1 MSKLSRLLNELCP
14 EGVEYKTLGEIA
26 SISRGGNFQK
36 KHYVLNGVPCIHYG
50 QIYTKYNLF
59 VNETDSYI
67 DHEVAKKQKFA
78 EPGDIIMAV
87 TSENV
92 EDVCKSIAWLGNDRI
107 AVSGHTAIIHHNQN
121 PKYLVYYFSSQ
132 MFQDQKRKIA
142 HGTKVIEVSPAKLN
156 EVKVAVPPLEIQREI
171 VHILDSFTLLT
182 AELTEK
188 LTAELT
194 ARRKQYEF
202 YRDKLLTIKD
212 DIPIKKIGEIC
223 KVVSGGTPSR
233 KNAEYWENGSIKWL
247 GSTVCQNKKTID
259 KVTDYITNEGLV
271 NSSAKIMR
279 EGTTLVALVGATIG
293 KVAFLPYDAAI
304 NQNIAGIFPKDRN
317 ILNPSYLYYAC
328 TMLYPK
334 FLKLTKGSKLA
345 MANLSFIRELEIS
358 VPHIEVQNRI
368 VYVLEHF
375 EDICSDLNIGLP
387 AEIEAR
393 KKQYEYYRD
402 VLLTFAETGKTILTD
417 RQTDRQSI
425 IKLLQYVY
433 GYVYV
438 DLDSV
443 LVSLNTGLNPR
454 NFFKLNTEDAN
465 NYYITIREIQ
475 DGKIVVS
482 EKTDKINDEALR
494 LCNNRSNIESGD
506 VLFSGT
512 GTIGE
517 TAVVGELPF
526 GWNIKEGVYSLKPDK
541 AILDSKYLRYLLM
554 TGNIK
559 NLYMKK
565 VVGGTVKS
573 IPMKELRK
581 LVIPL
586 PSLEEQQHIAKVIEQ
601 FDAICSD
608 LQSGL
613 PAEIEKRLKQ
623 YEYYRDKLLSFKEL

>member
-417 RQTDRQSI
+417 RQTDRQ
-425 IKLLQYVY
+425 
-433 GYVYV
+433 
-438 DLDSV
+438 
-443 LVSLNTGLNPR
+443 
-454 NFFKLNTEDAN
+454 TEYN
-465 NYYITIREIQ
+465 
-475 DGKIVVS
+475 
-482 EKTDKINDEALR
+482 
-494 LCNNRSNIESGD
+494 
-506 VLFSGT
+506 
-512 GTIGE
+512 
-517 TAVVGELPF
+517 
-526 GWNIKEGVYSLKPDK
+526 
-541 AILDSKYLRYLLM
+541 
-554 TGNIK
+554 
-559 NLYMKK
+559 
-565 VVGGTVKS
+565 
-573 IPMKELRK
+573 
-581 LVIPL
+581 
-586 PSLEEQQHIAKVIEQ
+586 
-601 FDAICSD
+601 
-608 LQSGL
+608 
-613 PAEIEKRLKQ
+613 
-623 YEYYRDKLLSFKEL
+623 